1 MVVGHIPESF
11 IQEVLSR
18 VNIVEI
24 IQAAKVPIQK
34 AGTNYMACCPFHHDK
49 TPSFSVNQAKQFY
62 HCFGC
67 GVHGDAIDFLKEF
80 SGLSFVEAIEQLAQS
95 VGLEV
100 PQEGGVIKKVDPTLY
115 QLMFD
120 VADFYHQ
127 NLKHHP
133 ASAAAVTYLKNRG
146 LTGEIAKE
154 YGLGFAP
161 PGWDNVL
168 STFGQTEKDQEAL
181 QRVGLIIKNEH
192 NQTWDRFRYRIMFPI
207 RDPKGHVVGFGGRTL
222 EETNSKGPKYLN
234 SPETPLFHKSECLF
248 GLYELLKKHPKIS
261 RIILVEGYMDV
272 IALAQ
277 HNILGALATLG
288 TAITEQHLKKLFHYS
303 TNVVFCF
310 DGDKAGRQAALKTL
324 HSLLTLMQDGYDI
337 KFVFLPEGSDPD
349 SYIRQQGVA
358 AFEGLLNRGLPLS
371 EYFFGTILQ
380 QVEPCSID
388 TRAKFVNIA
397 KPLLS
402 KLPKSVF
409 KEMMFH
415 KLSDI
420 VSVARNMVE
429 SEGRDTY
436 ERAYYNKQNYGGKL
450 KKSTLVGVHSLSP
463 AMLVALLL
471 IRQPEFIGL
480 LPDKIPFEH
489 IEAEGISLLTA
500 TLNLLRQNAYLKSEQ
515 IEAELAAQD
524 ARWRNLPL
532 THPAIEFVPQEG
544 RQQALL
550 DAVQY
555 LIAFASRQMSQH
567 LLESSKNRE
576 LSDEEKTQLKKL
588 LGSGKILKYGLIE
601 KK

>member
-1 MVVGHIPESF
+1 MGHIPESF

-18 VNIVEI
+18 VNIVDVI
-24 IQAAKVPIQK
+24 RTAKVPIQK
-34 AGTNYMACCPFHHDK
+34 AGANYMACCPFHHEK
-49 TPSFSVNQAKQFY
+49 TPSFSVNQTKQFY

-80 SGLSFVEAIEQLAQS
+80 SGLNFVEAIEELAHS

-100 PQEGGVIKKVDPTLY
+100 PQERGVIKQVDSTLY
-115 QLMFD
+115 QLMLD
-120 VADFYHQ
+120 VAEFYQ
-127 NLKHHP
+127 ANLKQHP
-133 ASAAAVTYLKNRG
+133 ASEIAVAYLKRRG

-161 PGWDNVL
+161 SGWDNVL
-168 STFGQTEKDQEAL
+168 STFGKTAKAQELL
-181 QRVGLIIKNEH
+181 QEVGLIIKNEH
-192 NQTWDRFRYRIMFPI
+192 GQIWDRFRDRIMFPI
-207 RDPKGHVVGFGGRTL
+207 RDPKGRVLGFGGRTL
-222 EETNSKGPKYLN
+222 KVDDKGPKYLN
-234 SPETPLFHKSECLF
+234 SPETPLFHKGECLF
-248 GLYELLKKHPKIS
+248 GLYELLKRQPKIS

-272 IALAQ
+272 IAIMQ

-303 TNVVFCF
+303 PSIIFCF
-310 DGDKAGRQAALKTL
+310 DGDTAGRQAALKAM
-324 HSLLTLMQDGYDI
+324 HNLLTLMQDGYDI

-349 SYIRQQGVA
+349 SYLRQQGVA
-358 AFEGLLNRGLPLS
+358 AFEALLNRGLPLS
-371 EYFFGTILQ
+371 EYFFETILQ
-380 QVEPCSID
+380 QVEPRSID

-409 KEMMFH
+409 REMMFH
-415 KLSDI
+415 RLSDL

-436 ERAYYNKQNYGGKL
+436 ARAYYNKQNYGRKAQ
-450 KKSTLVGVHSLSP
+450 KSTLVGVHSLSP

-489 IEAEGISLLTA
+489 IEAEGIPLLAA
-500 TLNLLRQNAYLKSEQ
+500 TLTLLRQKSYLKTEQ
-515 IEAELAAQD
+515 IEAELAAKN
-524 ARWRNLPL
+524 ARWKDLPL
-532 THPAIEFVPQEG
+532 AHPAIEFLPQEG
-544 RQQALL
+544 KEQALL
-550 DAVQY
+550 DATQY

-576 LSDEEKTQLKKL
+576 LSDEEKNQLKKL
-588 LGSGKILKYGLIE
+588 LDSGKILKYGLIE